1 MIYGLWS
8 LVSWLLS
15 TLLILP
21 VRFYQI
27 AIGPMLPKVCR
38 FEPSCSV
45 YFIAAV
51 EKHGPCKGCMMG
63 IWRLCRCGPWCNG
76 GYDPP

>member
-1 MIYGLWS
+1 MIARIWWLIRF
-8 LVSWLLS
+8 LLS

-27 AIGPMLPKVCR
+27 VIGPMLPKVCR
-38 FEPSCSV
+38 FHPSCSV
-45 YFIAAV
+45 YFIEAV
-51 EKHGPCKGCMMG
+51 HKHGPCIGCAKGV
-63 IWRLCRCGPWCNG
+63 WRICRCGPWTQG

>member
-1 MIYGLWS
+1 MLRTG
-8 LVSWLLS
+8 VALLRFVFS

-27 AIGPMLPKVCR
+27 VLGPMLPKMCR
-38 FEPSCSV
+38 YHPSCSV
-45 YFIAAV
+45 YFVEAV
-51 EKHGPCKGCMMG
+51 RKHGPCVGCAKG
-63 IWRLCRCGPWCNG
+63 IWRICRCGPWTQG